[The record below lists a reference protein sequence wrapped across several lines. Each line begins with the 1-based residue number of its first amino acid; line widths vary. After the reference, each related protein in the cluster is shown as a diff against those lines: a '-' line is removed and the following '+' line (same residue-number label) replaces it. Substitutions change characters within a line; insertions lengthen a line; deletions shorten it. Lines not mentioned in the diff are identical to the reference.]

1 MQIIQRAELSSAASE
16 ILFSSIPDTF
26 TDLVLVISARIT
38 ANDSSW
44 WMRFNGTSTG
54 YSERLLYGN
63 GSSAASASA
72 GTSGFNL
79 FFINGS
85 GTTSNTFNSTS
96 VYIPNYTASQS
107 KSVSLDMVTEN
118 NATNANQGIS
128 AGLWSNNAAI
138 SSIRLF
144 YTGSSNDIA
153 TGSSATLYGI
163 LKGSSGGVTVS

>member
-1 MQIIQRAELSSAASE
+1 
-16 ILFSSIPDTF
+16 
-26 TDLVLVISARIT
+26 
-38 ANDSSW
+38 
-44 WMRFNGTSTG
+44 
-54 YSERLLYGN
+54 
-63 GSSAASASA
+63 
-72 GTSGFNL
+72 
-79 FFINGS
+79 
-85 GTTSNTFNSTS
+85 
-96 VYIPNYTASQS
+96 
-107 KSVSLDMVTEN
+107 MVTEN